1 MAEQRGAKVLT
12 LLPISRDIII
22 GHGAIPSTY
31 QLCYT
36 GPAGIYNGSGSGSDS
51 GYDVIY
57 VNYVKYKGHV
67 NYVILNVP
75 DVPDV
80 NEISILNRK
89 LQKNMRFNCNLY
101 N

>member
-1 MAEQRGAKVLT
+1 MHSIVY
-12 LLPISRDIII
+12 
-22 GHGAIPSTY
+22 HYYYSTVV
-31 QLCYT
+31 
-36 GPAGIYNGSGSGSDS
+36 P
-51 GYDVIY
+51 YDVIY

-89 LQKNMRFNCNLY
+89 LQKKHAF
-101 N
+101 

>member
-1 MAEQRGAKVLT
+1 MLHEIRNANREMSAK
-12 LLPISRDIII
+12 I
-22 GHGAIPSTY
+22 
-31 QLCYT
+31 
-36 GPAGIYNGSGSGSDS
+36 
-51 GYDVIY
+51 YDVVY